1 MASPS
6 PTQSS
11 VQTALRAFL
20 LSILPA
26 GMTVVAGQA
35 NRVSEPSQADF
46 VVFTAIMR
54 ERIETNFVAW
64 ADVAFTGSVSGV
76 NLTVASVQFGAIA
89 IGSTLFGV
97 GVASPTTIVSQTSG
111 APGGAG
117 VYVVSQGQTI
127 ASSVLAAGNVI
138 LTQPVKITFQVDVH
152 GPNSADNAQ
161 AISTLFRSEIA
172 TSFFNA
178 PASGI
183 DALYADDPRQMPFD
197 NGEQQVEFRWIIN
210 AVMQANQAIPWPQ
223 DFMGSAPIVQFIPAG

>member
-1 MASPS
+1 
-6 PTQSS
+6 
-11 VQTALRAFL
+11 
-20 LSILPA
+20 
-26 GMTVVAGQA
+26 MTVVAGQA

-64 ADVAFTGSVSGV
+64 ADVAFTGSVSDV

-161 AISTLFRSEIA
+161 TISTLFRSEIA